1 MLLKLSKK
9 VQMRNF
15 KLADAP
21 PLGTMTQHPNKVPFT
36 CSLFAVDVPS
46 DGSPEGA
53 GGKLIRISST
63 VCDQYLNTFEG
74 MGMNIDYEDEMS
86 DHDTR
91 FKVGVI
97 TKTFRSLDGMA
108 MAEGYI
114 YGKDFPDVVA
124 TVRYYNG
131 LALEYEW
138 PEYQFGTSIEME
150 AKVTTAP
157 DDANILDVIEFCG
170 TGAAIL
176 FAEAAAYKSTSF
188 AARNKKTKEVVDMTP
203 EQIKAM
209 EDAMKALKD
218 GMTTLSASVQT
229 VATEVG
235 TIKTDLASVK
245 AGNAGAGTKTPDQ
258 IATEQLKAAQDKA
271 TALEKEV
278 ADLKAA
284 ATPPAE
290 PQRKT
295 ATPAQLLAKHGK
307 GGNVGED
314 DAKDYQTFCAT
325 VDRLNLPTQQSMALK
340 LEAKAKFQTNK
351 DGE

>member
-15 KLADAP
+15 KLAEAAS
-21 PLGTMTQHPNKVPFT
+21 GVSQHPNKVPFT
-36 CSLFAVDVPS
+36 CSLFAVDKPS
-46 DGSPEGA
+46 DAPPQGA
-53 GGKLIRISST
+53 GDKLIRISSA
-63 VCDQYLNTFEG
+63 VCDQYLHTFEG
-74 MGMNIDYEDEMS
+74 MGMNIDYEDGMS
-86 DHDTR
+86 DHEVR

-97 TKTFRSLDGMA
+97 SKTFRSMDGFA

-114 YGKDFPDVVA
+114 YGKDFPEVVA

-157 DDANILDVIEFCG
+157 DDAGILDVIEFCG

-188 AARNKKTKEVVDMTP
+188 AARNNKPKEVVSDMTP

-209 EDAMKALKD
+209 EDAMKALTD
-218 GMTTLSASVQT
+218 GMSSISASVQT
-229 VATEVG
+229 VVTEVG
-235 TIKTDLASVK
+235 AIKTDLESVK
-245 AGNAGAGTKTPDQ
+245 AAKVEEEKKTTSD
-258 IATEQLKAAQDKA
+258 AA
-271 TALEKEV
+271 TAELQASKAKMAELEAEV
-278 ADLKAA
+278 AALKAA
-284 ATPPAE
+284 APVTPVE

-295 ATPAQLLAKHGK
+295 ASGVQLLAKYGK
-307 GGNVGED
+307 HEESEVS
-314 DAKDYQTFCAT
+314 DYKSVIAAI
-325 VDRLNLPTQQSMALK
+325 DKLNISASESFKLK
-340 LEAKAKFQTNK
+340 MQAKAQFEVK
-351 DGE
+351 ESV